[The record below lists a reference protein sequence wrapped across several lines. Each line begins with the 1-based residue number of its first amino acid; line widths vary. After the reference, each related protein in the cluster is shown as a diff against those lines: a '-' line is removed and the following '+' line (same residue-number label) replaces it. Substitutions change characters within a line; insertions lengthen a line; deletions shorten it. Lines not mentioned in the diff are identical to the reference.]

1 MYQYDD
7 IALSIVKDLNT
18 RILNLSFL
26 KLAKNDA
33 SILPVNDYIPKI
45 WENKWFNDNAIAG
58 YSKGDV
64 VWKYTMTS
72 SEFLSNYNQLIYDY
86 ANDNLLL
93 CGYFKYNRGEYY
105 ETEQETLRYLNV
117 ISGYGVA
124 EPELDISGN
133 IQHDKDGNV
142 ITYWDQKLPMLF
154 DYGQL
159 NTAAPQAIQIY
170 VSLLDDNKKFLSDSQ
185 AWTNIVLSS
194 DESFNQYI
202 STEISI
208 LIENHVKNYHL
219 DGAKTNKEFSDILL
233 KRDFSN
239 FDVSAL
245 YNAQRMIDH
254 DKYINDQGFDYVR
267 EFKKS
272 SISTSLDGN
281 YKLYKWCR
289 LWNSGH
295 LEHGGIIEIPK
306 YDEISSSNASC
317 YIVSIDFTWANSD
330 RLYYDYSI
338 SDDFYG
344 NTTNNL
350 YFANGVRIE
359 NYKLSSALKINN
371 RYAISLT
378 PIQFNENDFNKNSN
392 LLSLKSEDIITSTS
406 YPQNSNNDLNKTYV
420 NFETHSITNKSFC
433 ITRSRTD
440 DLCDNNTIRYIQYYV
455 SGYRTSVKRSYNML
469 KCYVKQ
475 LEDFYNYTGDPIE
488 PNIEVYSNDNE
499 LLSENINYH
508 LTYHNNINATTNDA
522 RIEIIGISP
531 FYGTLVVTFGIK
543 YELTSSRYLITNIET
558 SYKFT

>member
-1 MYQYDD
+1 MHQYDD
-7 IALSIVKDLNT
+7 IALSIINDLNT
-18 RILNLSFL
+18 RILNLSFS
-26 KLAKNDA
+26 KLAENDA

-45 WENKWFNDNAIAG
+45 WENKWFNDNTIAG

-72 SEFLSNYNQLIYDY
+72 ADFLVNYNQLIYDY
-86 ANDNLLL
+86 ASNNSLL
-93 CGYFKYNRGEYY
+93 CGYFKYDRGEYDT
-105 ETEQETLRYLNV
+105 TEQEILRYLNV

-124 EPELDISGN
+124 EPKLDASGN
-133 IQHDKDGNV
+133 ISHDSSGNV

-154 DYGQL
+154 DYGPL
-159 NTAAPQAIQIY
+159 NTSTSPAIQIY
-170 VSLLDDNKKFLSDSQ
+170 VSLLDNNKEFLSNSQ
-185 AWTNIVLSS
+185 AWTNIVLS
-194 DESFNQYI
+194 DDNAFNSYI

-208 LIENHVKNYHL
+208 LMEDHIKNYHL
-219 DGAKTNKEFSDILL
+219 DGIKTNEEFSNILL

-245 YNAQRMIDH
+245 YNAQRMHDH
-254 DKYINDQGFDYVR
+254 DKYINDQGFDYVK

-272 SISTSLDGN
+272 NISTSLDGN

-306 YDEISSSNASC
+306 YRTLSSPEASC
-317 YIVSIDFTWANSD
+317 YVISVDFTWANSD
-330 RLYYDYSI
+330 RLYYDYSV

-350 YFANGVRIE
+350 YFANGVQIE

-371 RYAISLT
+371 RYTISLT
-378 PIQFNENDFNKNSN
+378 PIQFTIDDFNKIDN
-392 LLSLKSEDIITSTS
+392 LLTLKSEDTITSTS

-455 SGYRTSVKRSYNML
+455 SGYRTSVERSYNML

-488 PNIEVYSNDNE
+488 PSIKVYSNDNE
-499 LLSENINYH
+499 LLLNGTNYR
-508 LTYHNNINATTNDA
+508 LTYHNNIDVTNDA
-522 RIEIIGISP
+522 RIEITGISP
-531 FYGTLVVTFGIK
+531 FYGTLAVTFGIK
-543 YELTSSRYLITNIET
+543 
-558 SYKFT
+558 